1 MRKQEVVVKRN
12 REEKLAALRQR
23 NRTPVLIVGGG
34 INGISTFRELALQG
48 VPVVLVEKMTGAGR
62 PAARCRV

>member
-34 INGISTFRELALQG
+34 ISGISIFRELAVQG
-48 VPVVLVEKMTGAGR
+48 VPVVLVEKDDWCQGGSGAL
-62 PAARCRV
+62 